1 MRWNTSGDDESTT
14 LLDTCMIFIFSI
26 QITYFIIF
34 GEVDLF
40 TISRVS
46 TDMKHGGEETSK

>member
-1 MRWNTSGDDESTT
+1 MRWITSGDDETT
-14 LLDTCMIFIFSI
+14 YITYIKFILSI
-26 QITYFIIF
+26 EITYFIIF